1 MAEAVDLS
9 EALIKPIVLAMV
21 QSAGMDE
28 DKRAKFIALTLSD
41 AINAADLYLMQ
52 GATLVS
58 LNTAMLQA
66 QALIQ
71 MQSEELLRLA
81 IDGADVDPDLI
92 GVAETVQ

>member
-1 MAEAVDLS
+1 MQVPREARRIYNIYRSRKANDDRR
-9 EALIKPIVLAMV
+9 K
-21 QSAGMDE
+21 G
-28 DKRAKFIALTLSD
+28 RHR
-41 AINAADLYLMQ
+41 
-52 GATLVS
+52 LVS